1 MKSAKEYMNEVYQ
14 AALHHFGNRNNPV
27 NYLEYTN
34 TYIGEEGALRL
45 AREFGY
51 GLKDY
56 AEKERMDIV
65 QNSYSTLCVR
75 LYNLKPPISAKEWNE
90 EIMKMWEG

>member
-1 MKSAKEYMNEVYQ
+1 MKTAEQYMNEVYE
-14 AALHHFGNRNNPV
+14 AAAIHFGNRTRLKD
-27 NYLEYTN
+27 YLEYTN
-34 TYIGEEGALRL
+34 TYVGEEGAKRL

-56 AEKERMDIV
+56 PKKERQHIM
-65 QNSYSTLCVR
+65 QSSYGLLCVR
-75 LYNLKPPISAKEWNE
+75 LYQLKPPISAKEWNA